1 MTALSTMVIRS
12 LAAML
17 QAPHDLVLRGFFI
30 FRPALHRFVAGYGY
44 FSISNVKDL
53 DLVQNAVTRL
63 FSIASPAYPGRCSD
77 VDT

>member
-1 MTALSTMVIRS
+1 MT
-12 LAAML
+12 
-17 QAPHDLVLRGFFI
+17 HVLRGFFI

-63 FSIASPAYPGRCSD
+63 FSIASPAYPDDAVMLILNYGVKQLGPSH
-77 VDT
+77 